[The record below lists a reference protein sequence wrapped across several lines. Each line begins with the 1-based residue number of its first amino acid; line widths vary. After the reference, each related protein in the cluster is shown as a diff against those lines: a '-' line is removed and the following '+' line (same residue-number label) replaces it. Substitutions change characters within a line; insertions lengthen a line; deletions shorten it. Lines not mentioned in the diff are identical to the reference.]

1 MMNDNAF
8 GKFLLILVLIG
19 GVSMSHLSSI
29 EAKSQ
34 PPWYDNSYALI
45 IGVNEYTHGWP
56 KLESARHDAELM
68 EKELKRR
75 GFQVFVLYDEK
86 ATKRNILRVL
96 QTELPPLIK
105 ETDRLIIY
113 FAGHGQT
120 QTTPKKNKVGYIV
133 PSDGEIS
140 QSQDQW
146 HSYLSISEL
155 KGVLHKHIQNKHAL
169 MIFDSCF
176 SGLMFARGV
185 IRRPQFKAQ
194 DYLNLNGVMGITSG
208 SENQLAQDGLFTR
221 LFLEGLQ
228 GNADQNQDGIINFQE
243 LSFFVRN
250 EVKNQNDQQ
259 EPQFGILS
267 GLGQM
272 IFKTKPGR
280 LTHASSAPN
289 QLQATI
295 PSSRPLLNY
304 KLLAGGASL
313 VLGGGLLAYTLSEAK
328 EIQAITSTAEYNERL
343 RQDKASLQTQH
354 ALGWVGI
361 GLGATLLTMWIFDT
375 PAPSNAMRSSPSFA
389 SFSRS
394 TPLITPIVHEQRQG
408 VMASWSF

>member
-1 MMNDNAF
+1 MMNDDVF
-8 GKFLLILVLIG
+8 RKLLLLWVFV
-19 GVSMSHLSSI
+19 GVMSMAQPSSI

-34 PPWYDNSYALI
+34 PAWYEHSYALI

-75 GFQVFVLYDEK
+75 GFKVFVLYDEK

-105 ETDRLIIY
+105 EKDRLIIY

-120 QTTPKKNKVGYIV
+120 QTTPKKTKVGYIV

-176 SGLMFARGV
+176 SGLMFTRGV
-185 IRRPQFKAQ
+185 IRRPQFKAK

-221 LFLEGLQ
+221 LFLEGLK

-272 IFKTKPGR
+272 IFKTKPGPLR
-280 LTHASSAPN
+280 SSSSPNASTQGQFPGTQA
-289 QLQATI
+289 QLQAAM
-295 PSSRPLLNY
+295 PSSGGVLNY
-304 KLLAGGASL
+304 KLLAGSTSL
-313 VLGGGLLAYTLSEAK
+313 ALGGWLLSRSLDEAQGIR
-328 EIQAITSTAEYNERL
+328 EITSTAEYNERL
-343 RQDKASLQTQH
+343 RRDKSSLQTQY
-354 ALGWVGI
+354 ALGWVGV
-361 GLGATLLTMWIFDT
+361 GLGATLLTMWMLDT
-375 PAPSNAMRSSPSFA
+375 PAPASTFRSSSPSF
-389 SFSRS
+389 S
-394 TPLITPIVHEQRQG
+394 L
-408 VMASWSF
+408 